1 MFIDPVYA
9 TVSSRTSNH
18 SADLAH
24 EEWIENCGMTGGK
37 CATLISFFD
46 TYNLFPVAIQKICNN
61 NKNRLVI
68 DMYTCN

>member
-1 MFIDPVYA
+1 MAAGVVNENFPVMFIDPVYA

-24 EEWIENCGMTGGK
+24 
-37 CATLISFFD
+37 

-68 DMYTCN
+68 DMYTYN